1 MLALLELISL
11 LCLRSLWPSFF
22 FFVVEL
28 EIPTLIGL
36 LTLLSFFFLNH
47 GCGDFF
53 FPIHVLLYTRNTDW
67 PHPARASEQI
77 MKDVHSQEE
86 DLSSLFV
93 ALNLF
98 SFWKQKISFLARLWE
113 SLANQFLWWNNCVCC
128 LIVFS
133 FTICIASAAAFSL
146 SSPCRFFLTLS
157 LFSYLVVSHDFH
169 FFSLWIVNRA
179 DNSTLLASFVSSY
192 FYFHFWLS
200 ARHSSVMRHVL
211 ELQPDLVCT
220 SRCKCFNI
228 CRIANS
234 RVSKINGIQMEATLI
249 LP

>member
-22 FFVVEL
+22 FLCCRTGNTNTNWIVDSSF
-28 EIPTLIGL
+28 
-36 LTLLSFFFLNH
+36 FFFLNH

-146 SSPCRFFLTLS
+146 SSPCRFFLRFPCFLI
-157 LFSYLVVSHDFH
+157 LFS
-169 FFSLWIVNRA
+169 
-179 DNSTLLASFVSSY
+179 
-192 FYFHFWLS
+192 
-200 ARHSSVMRHVL
+200 
-211 ELQPDLVCT
+211 
-220 SRCKCFNI
+220 
-228 CRIANS
+228 S
-234 RVSKINGIQMEATLI
+234 RVSWFSFFLSLNREPCWQQYSIGFFCVFLFLFSFLTEC
-249 LP
+249 

>member
-36 LTLLSFFFLNH
+36 LTLLSFFFFKSWVR
-47 GCGDFF
+47 GFF

-67 PHPARASEQI
+67 QHPARASEQI

-157 LFSYLVVSHDFH
+157 LFSYLVFQSCLMIFIS
-169 FFSLWIVNRA
+169 SLSESWTVL
-179 DNSTLLASFVSSY
+179 TTVLYWLLLCLLIFI
-192 FYFHFWLS
+192 FIFDW
-200 ARHSSVMRHVL
+200 VL
-211 ELQPDLVCT
+211 GILQLWDMYWNC
-220 SRCKCFNI
+220 N
-228 CRIANS
+228 
-234 RVSKINGIQMEATLI
+234 LI
-249 LP
+249 

>member
-157 LFSYLVVSHDFH
+157 LFSYLVFQSCLMIFIS
-169 FFSLWIVNRA
+169 SLSESWTVL
-179 DNSTLLASFVSSY
+179 TTVLYWLLLCLLIFI
-192 FYFHFWLS
+192 FIFDW
-200 ARHSSVMRHVL
+200 VL
-211 ELQPDLVCT
+211 GILQLWDMYWNC
-220 SRCKCFNI
+220 N
-228 CRIANS
+228 
-234 RVSKINGIQMEATLI
+234 LI
-249 LP
+249 